1 MAINFGLT
9 CRVMMKEIP
18 KKNKSTKI
26 RSENEEK
33 DKGSSKDLRIE
44 KKHYIKKK
52 VRQYKKIGSYRE
64 RNR

>member
-18 KKNKSTKI
+18 KKNKSTKM

-33 DKGSSKDLRIE
+33 DKLRLLRADPN
-44 KKHYIKKK
+44 KCVNVYNIK
-52 VRQYKKIGSYRE
+52 
-64 RNR
+64 